1 MRKTPFL
8 HRPVHAEEL
17 SDKPEIE
24 AGWLDPEAEA
34 TEWLS
39 LFYGEY
45 GPTSVPFS
53 LRERRRMVLRCRDA
67 AMLVEGPIGVAR
79 LTRPCADL
87 VVVAVLTV
95 FSSTHELSSPG
106 SIAVFLS

>member
-8 HRPVHAEEL
+8 HRPVHADEL

-45 GPTSVPFS
+45 GAASVPFS
-53 LRERRRMVLRCRDA
+53 LGDQRRVVLRDCGA
-67 AMLVEGPIGVAR
+67 AMPGEGSIRVET